1 MKRLIANTKFQSP
14 DDLIY
19 VGQVSDHE
27 TWGGLFGYDHQ
38 IDSYSDEFKGAVIEI
53 VNKQKKERNK
63 KGLPLKNY
71 TNDADKVIKDFI
83 SPYNHSYF
91 PEYVLK
97 YSDIFDGKYY
107 IDYTDL
113 YRLTE
118 MFGGVDNQV
127 NNYKKLIKSSPYY
140 ISEDKDGQLNLIPNQ
155 VIFDLLNPDIDSAYS
170 HATLDYVDHAIRYKD
185 YINNVF
191 FTFYPVDKKS
201 AEIML
206 KEINKL
212 AWNQDITDY
221 LLSQEEILWRE

>member
-27 TWGGLFGYDHQ
+27 TWVNPGYDHQ
-38 IDSYSDEFKGAVIEI
+38 IDSYSDEFKDAVIEI

-71 TNDADKVIKDFI
+71 TNDADTIIKNFI
-83 SPYNHSYF
+83 SPYNPSYF

-113 YRLTE
+113 YKLLE
-118 MFGGVDNQV
+118 MFGGVSTQI

-140 ISEDKDGQLNLIPNQ
+140 VSEDRDGQLNLISNQ
-155 VIFDLLNPDIDSAYS
+155 IVLDIVDAGITDGVADIS
-170 HATLDYVDHAIRYKD
+170 YVDHSIEYHNWRSGE
-185 YINNVF
+185 F
-191 FTFYPVDKKS
+191 FTFYSVDKAS
-201 AEIML
+201 ATTML
-206 KEINKL
+206 KVIDTL
-212 AWNQDITDY
+212 VWQQDITDY

>member
-38 IDSYSDEFKGAVIEI
+38 IDSYSDEFKDAVIEI

-170 HATLDYVDHAIRYKD
+170 HATLDYVDHAIQYKD
-185 YINNVF
+185 YINHVF

-201 AEIML
+201 AETML